1 MVFYVWWKALFCDL
15 QCQSFELECLYL
27 GNIVWYSS
35 ATTWKCVFPSPESR
49 SAFGLFNFLVAENIG
64 LLLTTGFEGWS
75 GASNAVELAGDQLL
89 DRFLAGVRD
98 EFKFELGFESCC
110 FVGFVKINGNT
121 TVDCNLKNPR
131 TLPDS
136 FDAQQEFR
144 ASEQAFVFAQ
154 FPVANEWFLNNQ
166 LSLLD

>member
-1 MVFYVWWKALFCDL
+1 MRAPK
-15 QCQSFELECLYL
+15 
-27 GNIVWYSS
+27 
-35 ATTWKCVFPSPESR
+35 PESK
-49 SAFGLFNFLVAENIG
+49 SAFGLFNFLVVENIG
-64 LLLTTGFEGWS
+64 LLLTTGFGGWS

-98 EFKFELGFESCC
+98 EFRFELGFESRC
-110 FVGFVKINGNT
+110 FVGFVKINGKITVRFLPQT
-121 TVDCNLKNPR
+121 TLSSKQLILRRYCLWIELYCNLKNSQ

-136 FDAQQEFR
+136 FDVQQEFR